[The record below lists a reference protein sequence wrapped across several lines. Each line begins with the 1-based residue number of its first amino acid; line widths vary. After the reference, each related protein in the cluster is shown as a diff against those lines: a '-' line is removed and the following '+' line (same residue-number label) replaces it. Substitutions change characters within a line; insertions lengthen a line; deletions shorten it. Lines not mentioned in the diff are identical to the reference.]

1 MVYTFYDSTPAS
13 SAPVVTGTL
22 SVSPGN
28 QYSVKVEI
36 YLTDLDASSEY
47 ATTTIGGKNM
57 GDCNPNFSAAQSGC
71 YWYDCSNDLSGGNI
85 LASSGQIA
93 VVATYTSA
101 VGCCTCAWEGV
112 NTLGIIRITLTQGNF
127 LFYHLYD
134 RAVIVLAISCKL
146 ISFQD
151 QFFIQTK
158 SFLFTETTA
167 TTTQAPIGNI

>member
-1 MVYTFYDSTPAS
+1 MPSDSAVYTFYDSAGS

-36 YLTDLDASSEY
+36 YLTDLDSSSEY
-47 ATTTIGGKNM
+47 ATITIGGKSM

-134 RAVIVLAISCKL
+134 RAISCKL